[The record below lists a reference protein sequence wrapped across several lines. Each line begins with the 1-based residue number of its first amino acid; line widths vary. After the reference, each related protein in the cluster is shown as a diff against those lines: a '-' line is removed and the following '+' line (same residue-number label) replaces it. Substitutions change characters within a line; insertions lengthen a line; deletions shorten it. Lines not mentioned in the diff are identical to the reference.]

1 MPILDDDSN
10 DQMMMIFET
19 NHSPSLLKRN
29 FYYAFDLS
37 LRTARRAFCRG
48 KERREREVMLLCRA
62 ARRLFFEVVVVNVN
76 VNVNVNL
83 SKSQAKKLCTKQKRD
98 DLSGEF
104 LKKQNPK
111 LNM

>member
-48 KERREREVMLLCRA
+48 KERRERERWCRVEQ
-62 ARRLFFEVVVVNVN
+62 RGDSSSLR
-76 VNVNVNL
+76 
-83 SKSQAKKLCTKQKRD
+83 SS
-98 DLSGEF
+98 SS
-104 LKKQNPK
+104 
-111 LNM
+111 

>member
-1 MPILDDDSN
+1 M
-10 DQMMMIFET
+10 
-19 NHSPSLLKRN
+19 
-29 FYYAFDLS
+29 
-37 LRTARRAFCRG
+37 
-48 KERREREVMLLCRA
+48 LCRA
-62 ARRLFFEVVVVNVN
+62 ARRLFFEVVVVNANVN
-76 VNVNVNL
+76 VNVNV

>member
-48 KERREREVMLLCRA
+48 KERREREVMSCRA
-62 ARRLFFEVVVVNVN
+62 ARRLFFFEVVVVVNVN
-76 VNVNVNL
+76 VNV
-83 SKSQAKKLCTKQKRD
+83 SKSQAKKFCKHIMASSSLFGNKT
-98 DLSGEF
+98 
-104 LKKQNPK
+104 
-111 LNM
+111 LN

>member
-48 KERREREVMLLCRA
+48 KERRERER
-62 ARRLFFEVVVVNVN
+62 
-76 VNVNVNL
+76 
-83 SKSQAKKLCTKQKRD
+83 
-98 DLSGEF
+98 
-104 LKKQNPK
+104 
-111 LNM
+111 

>member
-37 LRTARRAFCRG
+37 LRTFVVVASRATDSAACVLLEK
-48 KERREREVMLLCRA
+48 KEERER
-62 ARRLFFEVVVVNVN
+62 
-76 VNVNVNL
+76 
-83 SKSQAKKLCTKQKRD
+83 
-98 DLSGEF
+98 
-104 LKKQNPK
+104 
-111 LNM
+111 

>member
-1 MPILDDDSN
+1 MDDDSN

-37 LRTARRAFCRG
+37 LRTARFTCVLSWKR
-48 KERREREVMLLCRA
+48 KKREREVMLLCRA

-76 VNVNVNL
+76 VNVNVNV

>member
-1 MPILDDDSN
+1 
-10 DQMMMIFET
+10 
-19 NHSPSLLKRN
+19 
-29 FYYAFDLS
+29 
-37 LRTARRAFCRG
+37 
-48 KERREREVMLLCRA
+48 MLLCRA

-76 VNVNVNL
+76 VNV

-98 DLSGEF
+98 DLSSEF